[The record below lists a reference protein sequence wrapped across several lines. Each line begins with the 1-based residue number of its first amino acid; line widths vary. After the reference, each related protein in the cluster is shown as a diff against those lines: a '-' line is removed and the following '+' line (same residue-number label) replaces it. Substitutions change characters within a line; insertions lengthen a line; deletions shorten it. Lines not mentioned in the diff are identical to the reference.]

1 MISIYTDGSCDFR
14 SGDGGWAY
22 VVVQDEIKIL
32 DKKRGKEKNTTSNRM
47 EILAAI
53 QALKDN
59 PDQNF
64 TIYTDSKYLKNG
76 ITRWIHKWQKNNWM
90 RTKKKEVKNKEL
102 WKDLYE
108 LVKDRNIKWEWV
120 EGHSGNI
127 FNDIA
132 DELANYNF

>member
-1 MISIYTDGSCDFR
+1 
-14 SGDGGWAY
+14 
-22 VVVQDEIKIL
+22 
-32 DKKRGKEKNTTSNRM
+32 M